1 MQKDIRT
8 LIPQNKLDTDRA
20 NQVVAT
26 GYPAIEP
33 ILPDLLEWIQDCN
46 WPVAQVLAPFL
57 GTIGAPLIP
66 HIRKILA
73 TNDNMWKYWALTYL
87 VQGSPDVAAAL
98 RDELQRYADSPTP
111 DEAAEGLNEIAQN
124 ILRDTR

>member
-1 MQKDIRT
+1 MQNDIRT
-8 LIPQNKLDTDRA
+8 LIPQNKFDTERA
-20 NQVVAT
+20 NQVVAA

-73 TNDNMWKYWALTYL
+73 TDDNMWKYWALTYL
-87 VQGSPDVAAAL
+87 VQNSPDVAAEL
-98 RDELQRYADSPTP
+98 REELQRYADSPTP
-111 DEAAEGLNEIAQN
+111 GEAAEGLNEIAQN
-124 ILRDTR
+124 ILRDTK